1 MTLGEGDEAQH
12 VSLVLDMQDTPE
24 LLSKGLARDITR
36 RIQSKRKDLNLEIE
50 ATIDVDVWMIHAPEL
65 FAEDQEW
72 IAKETRA
79 SGIAFHSENAPEG
92 TDNFDVDGAHISY
105 RVQSN

>member
-1 MTLGEGDEAQH
+1 
-12 VSLVLDMQDTPE
+12 MQDTPE
-24 LLSKGLARDITR
+24 LLPKGLARDITR

-50 ATIDVDVWMIHAPEL
+50 ATIDVEVWMVDAPEL
-65 FAEDQEW
+65 FADDQEW

-79 SGIAFHSENAPEG
+79 SGIAFLSNNAPEG
-92 TDNFDVDGAHISY
+92 TEHFDVDGAHISY